1 MAGAGPGRPGAGVPF
16 LSARPP
22 AAHVPAE
29 PDLAVNVPNAA
40 PPEEEP
46 TA

>member
-1 MAGAGPGRPGAGVPF
+1 MAGAGPGRPGAGVPS
-16 LSARPP
+16 LPARPP
-22 AAHVPAE
+22 AEHVPAE
-29 PDLAVNVPNAA
+29 PDLAVNAPNAA